1 MIDSVSA
8 STAQM
13 SKRYGM
19 VYVDREDDGTG
30 SLDRFPKKSFGW
42 FQEVIRTNGQSLGGA
57 D

>member
-1 MIDSVSA
+1 
-8 STAQM
+8 
-13 SKRYGM
+13 M